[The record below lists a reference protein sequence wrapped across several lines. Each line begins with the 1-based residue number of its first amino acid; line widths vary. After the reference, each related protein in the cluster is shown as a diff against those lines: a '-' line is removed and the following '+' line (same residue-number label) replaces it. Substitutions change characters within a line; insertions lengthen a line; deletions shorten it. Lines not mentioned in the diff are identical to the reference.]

1 MAQRANSTASA
12 RPTMGLRAFGAAGT
26 GGRWIREAALEDN
39 FQTHVFLLYGGPGT
53 GKTSILLKIADDF
66 SWDPG

>member
-1 MAQRANSTASA
+1 
-12 RPTMGLRAFGAAGT
+12 MGLRAFGATGT